1 MQRVNVLVTGSGSL
15 YGVAVIQSL
24 VKSSLN
30 CYVVAADTNPMT
42 LGLYLAQQKYLV
54 PRVEQTNNWLE
65 KIIAICRRENIHA
78 VFTGSSHEI
87 ETYARYSEHITLLT
101 GAKVFVQPQEVL
113 TVCLDKWQTIVF
125 LKESGFYYPKTI
137 RYPEDSDM
145 LADFIEKNA
154 FPLIAKPRF
163 GGGSEGLAVLN
174 SMAEFESFMKGKQ
187 NYVIQEYLPADSGE
201 FTVGVCVGADKK
213 VLSAIALKRNLQD
226 GMTMSA
232 LADLYPDICSY
243 CERVATKLNA
253 YGSINLQLRLK
264 EGNPYIFEINPRFS
278 SSTGMR
284 IALGVNEA
292 ELLIRSEI
300 LKEKVKKPAVKKA
313 GVIRQYLDYV
323 ISVDEISKLTMN
335 HKG

>member
-1 MQRVNVLVTGSGSL
+1 MERVNVLVTGSGSL

-24 VKSSLN
+24 VKSALN

-42 LGLYLAQQKYLV
+42 LGLYLAHQKYLM
-54 PRVEQTNNWLE
+54 PRADQTKAWLR
-65 KIIAICRRENIHA
+65 KIVSICNQENIHA

-87 ETYARYSEHITLLT
+87 ETYARYSDYIFLLT
-101 GAKVFVQPQEVL
+101 GAKVFVHPQEVIDA
-113 TVCLDKWQTIVF
+113 CLDKWQTMVF
-125 LKESGFYYPKTI
+125 LKENGFYYPKTI
-137 RYPEDSDM
+137 RYPEDSAV
-145 LADFIEKNA
+145 LADFIKENA
-154 FPLIAKPRF
+154 FPLVAKPRY
-163 GGGSEGLAVLN
+163 GAGSQGLAFLN
-174 SMAEFESFMKGKQ
+174 SMTELESFMKGKR
-187 NYVIQEYLPADSGE
+187 NYIIQECLPADSGE

-264 EGNPYIFEINPRFS
+264 EKNPYIFEINPRFS

-284 IALGVNEA
+284 IALGINEA

-300 LKEKVKKPAVKKA
+300 LKEKVKKPTVKKA

-323 ISVDEISKLTMN
+323 IPFEEISRL
-335 HKG
+335 HSEL